1 MFHKVKFI
9 SLKDSESRITD
20 FLLIPVPHP
29 HTSPNLSLSR
39 RGEASPSHSPLG
51 EGEATNP
58 A

>member
-1 MFHKVKFI
+1 MLFYLK
-9 SLKDSESRITD
+9 KDSEIRITD

-51 EGEATNP
+51 EGETTNL